1 MYSFL
6 LFSFVP
12 LSYHIGIRLAKEIR
26 FYGYFCD
33 TNRSNGGGEQ
43 KKEENIFP
51 ALTAPLISVKIRII
65 SWREPKRWVMMGDS
79 KFWRSLREEA
89 DGASL

>member
-1 MYSFL
+1 MSWAEKEAVWTAVPAGLWQTRISASSNKICGFIMYSFL

-33 TNRSNGGGEQ
+33 TNRSNGGREQ
-43 KKEENIFP
+43 KNE
-51 ALTAPLISVKIRII
+51 
-65 SWREPKRWVMMGDS
+65 
-79 KFWRSLREEA
+79 
-89 DGASL
+89 

>member
-12 LSYHIGIRLAKEIR
+12 LSYDIGIRLAKEIR

-33 TNRSNGGGEQ
+33 TNRSNEGGEQ
-43 KKEENIFP
+43 KNE
-51 ALTAPLISVKIRII
+51 
-65 SWREPKRWVMMGDS
+65 
-79 KFWRSLREEA
+79 
-89 DGASL
+89 